1 MHKLLTVSLLLLLAG
16 AAPALAYDT
25 PADLMKALY
34 SHYTDAKFDWNTFDE
49 ATVRSKALN
58 ALFDKDSKE
67 ANGEVGR
74 IDFDPYVDGQD
85 YEVKDLKIGEATVKG
100 DTTTNEETNKNFD
113 MEEDMVFTLV
123 KEADGW
129 KIDDVNSKGGADPYD
144 LKDIMSAPLATQ

>member
-1 MHKLLTVSLLLLLAG
+1 MHRLLTAALLLLLAG
-16 AAPALAYDT
+16 AAPAFAYDT
-25 PADLMKALY
+25 PADLMKAIY
-34 SHYTDAKFDWNTFDE
+34 SHYTDAKFDWDSFDE

-58 ALFDKDSKE
+58 MLFDKDAKE

-85 YEVKDLKIGEATVKG
+85 YEITKLKIGAPTVKG
-100 DTTTNEETNKNFD
+100 DTATVEVKFNNFE

-144 LKDIMSAPLATQ
+144 LKDIMSAPLAQ

>member
-1 MHKLLTVSLLLLLAG
+1 MRKLLLASLLLLAAG
-16 AAPALAYDT
+16 AAPAFAYDT
-25 PADLMKALY
+25 PADLMKAIY
-34 SHYTDAKFDWNTFDE
+34 SHYTDAKFDWDSFNE

-58 ALFDKDSKE
+58 VLFDKDAKE

-85 YEVKDLKIGEATVKG
+85 YELHDLKIGTPAIKG
-100 DTTTNEETNKNFD
+100 DTATVEVKFKNFD

-144 LKDIMSAPLATQ
+144 LKDIMSAPLTQ

>member
-1 MHKLLTVSLLLLLAG
+1 MRKLLTASLLLLLAG
-16 AAPALAYDT
+16 AAPAFAYDT
-25 PADLMKALY
+25 PADLMKAIY
-34 SHYTDAKFDWNTFDE
+34 SHYTDAKFDWDSFDE
-49 ATVRSKALN
+49 AKARSKALN

-85 YEVKDLKIGEATVKG
+85 YEVKDLTIGTPTVKG
-100 DTTTNEETNKNFD
+100 DTATVEVKFKNFD

-144 LKDIMSAPLATQ
+144 LKDILLAPLVQ